1 MGTPTILGKI
11 TTVVAILFMIT
22 SFSLA
27 KMSSRPA
34 SVVPA
39 SGPAPA
45 AAPGAPAETAPSATP
60 ATPPAAPK

>member
-27 KMSSRPA
+27 KLSSKTQ

-39 SGPAPA
+39 SAPVAPA
-45 AAPGAPAETAPSATP
+45 EPTTPGAPAA
-60 ATPPAAPK
+60 PPAAPK

>member
-27 KMSSRPA
+27 KLSSRPA

-39 SGPAPA
+39 TGPAPA
-45 AAPGAPAETAPSATP
+45 AAPAPTGPGAETP
-60 ATPPAAPK
+60 AVPK

>member
-27 KMSSRPA
+27 KLSSRA
-34 SVVPA
+34 QSVVPA
-39 SGPAPA
+39 SAPAPA
-45 AAPGAPAETAPSATP
+45 EAPAAGAPAA
-60 ATPPAAPK
+60 PPAAPK